1 LEQASQSFNKRD
13 EFLVSHWPLSSA
25 GKNLTQLEL
34 KFSKIILMKRSPSVV
49 IIKHTKKKGPNIQSH
64 LFPVTVRRQSPRIQ
78 FRRRPLPYLNIAP
91 AFFPPKLA
99 LSLSTT
105 VLQTEPSQPT

>member
-34 KFSKIILMKRSPSVV
+34 KFSKIILMKRREALLLLSSNTQRKRVQTS
-49 IIKHTKKKGPNIQSH
+49 KATS
-64 LFPVTVRRQSPRIQ
+64 FP
-78 FRRRPLPYLNIAP
+78 
-91 AFFPPKLA
+91 
-99 LSLSTT
+99 
-105 VLQTEPSQPT
+105 